1 MPLPVT
7 DLLPEPCTFLT
18 VLRALHGV
26 SNVILLSLASVWE
39 VMNLGVGALV
49 RGKAPQGKFP
59 REASKLDFCGN
70 CWLVFLNNNSLIN
83 K

>member
-7 DLLPEPCTFLT
+7 DQLPEHWTFLR
-18 VLRALHGV
+18 VLWPLHGV

-49 RGKAPQGKFP
+49 RAKVPEGKFP
-59 REASKLDFCGN
+59 RDASKVDFCGN
-70 CWLVFLNNNSLIN
+70 CWLLFLNNNSLIN